1 MAERTNRVLPF
12 SDVDSVMRVL
22 DEPRRPQTIELEV
35 AVKARLDESHLRSA
49 VMRAADLH
57 PMTRARQLAAGPF
70 APNDRWKLDPHL
82 TADVV
87 ESVTVSNN
95 VDATRDEFLSR
106 HIDVAAG
113 PPFRCLLVHASD
125 GVDRIMLSVNHVA
138 FDGIGAL
145 RLLRSIS
152 RAYAAE
158 RDPLPAVDPEEARR
172 LISASAR
179 RAPANAPS
187 TRSPARVRG
196 DRSTGRAAFGVLHVD
211 IDAGAARR
219 VGDASVNDVLLAAAH
234 LALER
239 WIRSRGA
246 PCERITLMM
255 PVNERPA
262 TWRDDVVANLV
273 QSASITSVAR
283 DRIDERAL
291 LAAVTAQ
298 TKRIKRDGV
307 SPSIGAIPQ
316 RTPVVLRRLLPRLV
330 DFGSQGTADTAVLSN
345 LGVVDEQMWFG
356 APGRGLWFSPPP
368 RQPVIL
374 TIGTVDRRGHAWPQ
388 PPVVQ
393 RLVLGRQRTISRD
406 DAPRRPRGAS
416 TPARMTSRS

>member
-1 MAERTNRVLPF
+1 
-12 SDVDSVMRVL
+12 
-22 DEPRRPQTIELEV
+22 
-35 AVKARLDESHLRSA
+35 
-49 VMRAADLH
+49 
-57 PMTRARQLAAGPF
+57 MTRARQLAANPL
-70 APNDRWKLDPHL
+70 APNDRWKIDPHV

-87 ESVTVSNN
+87 ESPTVSNN

-113 PPFRCLLVHASD
+113 PPFRCLLVHDPAD
-125 GVDRIMLSVNHVA
+125 VDRVMLSVSHVA

-158 RDPLPAVDPEEARR
+158 RDPPPAVDPEEARR
-172 LISASAR
+172 LISARAR

-187 TRSPARVRG
+187 TRSPARVTG
-196 DRSTGRAAFGVLHVD
+196 DRSTGRTAFGVLHVD
-211 IDAGAARR
+211 IDAHTARR
-219 VGDASVNDVLLAAAH
+219 VDDASVNDVLLAATH
-234 LALER
+234 LAIER

-246 PCERITLMM
+246 RCERITLMM

-262 TWRDDVVANLV
+262 SWRDDVVANLV

-283 DRIDERAL
+283 ERIHQSTL
-291 LAAVTAQ
+291 LAAITAQ

-307 SPSIGAIPQ
+307 SPSIGAIPR
-316 RTPVVLRRLLPRLV
+316 RTPIILRRLLPRLV
-330 DFGSQGTADTAVLSN
+330 DLASRSTADTAVLSN
-345 LGVVDEQMWFG
+345 LGLVDEQTWFG

-374 TIGTVDRRGHAWPQ
+374 TIGTVTAGDTLGLSLRWCNDSFSTANAQTVATMLVDALAELQR
-388 PPVVQ
+388 PP
-393 RLVLGRQRTISRD
+393 G
-406 DAPRRPRGAS
+406 
-416 TPARMTSRS
+416 